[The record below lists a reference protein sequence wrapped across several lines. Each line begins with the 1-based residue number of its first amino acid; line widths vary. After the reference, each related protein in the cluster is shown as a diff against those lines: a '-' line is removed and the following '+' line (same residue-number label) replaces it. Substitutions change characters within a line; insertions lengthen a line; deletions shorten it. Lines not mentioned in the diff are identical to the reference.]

1 MNVIFYKD
9 SGLPAAKLFK
19 KRMRTNEFALMEDGL
34 PNFSLKDRK
43 GLSENCKLMHKCEM
57 FGITRMQF
65 KSWHGD
71 NEIIR
76 EMAIQNITSFHHE
89 EQPIGTLRAAAVAIV
104 ITEHGGELAIVLTR
118 RSGKLR
124 SHRGQWALPGGRMDS
139 GESAEDAALR
149 ELEEEVSLSLPRD
162 AIIGRLDDYITRSGY
177 CITPVVFWSG
187 AKSDQL
193 KPNPDEVASIHT
205 VSFKE
210 LASPSAPQFDTI
222 PESDRPVLSMKLS
235 VDQIYAPT
243 AAFLYQFREVGIL
256 GKHVKVLHYDQPS
269 FAWK

>member
-9 SGLPAAKLFK
+9 GGLPVAKLFK
-19 KRMRTNEFALMEDGL
+19 KRMRANEFALMEDGL
-34 PNFSLKDRK
+34 PDFFLKDRK
-43 GLSENCKLMHKCEM
+43 GLSENCKLRHKSEVFM
-57 FGITRMQF
+57 ITRMQF

-71 NEIIR
+71 NETSL
-76 EMAIQNITSFHHE
+76 EMAVQNITSFHHE

-104 ITEHGGELAIVLTR
+104 ITEHGGELAILLTR

-124 SHRGQWALPGGRMDS
+124 AHRGQWALPGGRMDS

-149 ELEEEVSLSLPRD
+149 ELEEEISLSLPRD

-177 CITPVVFWSG
+177 RITPVVFWSG
-187 AKSDQL
+187 ENSDQL

-205 VSFKE
+205 VSLKE
-210 LASPSAPQFDTI
+210 LASPSAPQFDAI
-222 PESDRPVLSMKLS
+222 PGIDRPVLSMKLS

-256 GKHVKVLHYDQPS
+256 GKHVRVLHYDQPS

>member
-1 MNVIFYKD
+1 MIPV
-9 SGLPAAKLFK
+9 A
-19 KRMRTNEFALMEDGL
+19 
-34 PNFSLKDRK
+34 
-43 GLSENCKLMHKCEM
+43 
-57 FGITRMQF
+57 QF
-65 KSWHGD
+65 KSCNHQTQLSIS
-71 NEIIR
+71 E
-76 EMAIQNITSFHHE
+76 NIASFSHE
-89 EQPIGTLRAAAVAIV
+89 SQPLENLRAAAVAIV
-104 ITEHGGELAIVLTR
+104 IAAQQGSPTILLTR

-124 SHRGQWALPGGRMDS
+124 AHSGQWALPGGRLDA

-149 ELEEEVSLSLPRD
+149 ELQEEINLSLPRN

-177 CITPVVFWSG
+177 RITPVVLWSG
-187 AKSDQL
+187 EESDHL

-210 LASPSAPQFDTI
+210 LANPSAPQFEEI
-222 PESDRPVLSMKLS
+222 PESDRKVLSMRLS

-256 GKHVKVLHYDQPS
+256 GKNTRVLHYDQPR